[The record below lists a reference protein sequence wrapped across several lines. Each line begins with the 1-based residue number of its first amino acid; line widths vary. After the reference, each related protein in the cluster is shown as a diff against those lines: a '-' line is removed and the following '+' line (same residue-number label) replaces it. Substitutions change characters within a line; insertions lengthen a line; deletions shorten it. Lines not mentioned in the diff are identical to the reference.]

1 MTARL
6 EKQLRDER
14 ARGLVP
20 AASGPTKAGSGAA
33 LVPTP
38 LEHTLLTR
46 EERASLN
53 EKLFEMVKRKQTIVG
68 VIQEI
73 LEADGR
79 DEETIDDV
87 GETLGRRLLDWE
99 PSDTFNLPV
108 GRMVARLC
116 VQMRVTPDW
125 SMFKDRDWAIEE
137 AARNAIGSPYGNP
150 VIKPWLFTGDVP
162 TPDRDADNLAILARG
177 FKDPPARGSP

>member
-1 MTARL
+1 
-6 EKQLRDER
+6 
-14 ARGLVP
+14 
-20 AASGPTKAGSGAA
+20 
-33 LVPTP
+33 
-38 LEHTLLTR
+38 
-46 EERASLN
+46 
-53 EKLFEMVKRKQTIVG
+53 MVKRKQTIVG
-68 VIQEI
+68 VIQDI

-79 DEETIDDV
+79 DEDTIDDV

-116 VQMRVTPDW
+116 VQMRVAPDW

-137 AARNAIGSPYGNP
+137 AEKNAAGSPYGNP
-150 VIKPWLFTGDVP
+150 EIKPWLFTGGVP